1 MTRRTDPGVEPMDRT
16 AGIKAAI
23 GSILER
29 DLAAL
34 GREVA
39 AFPDES
45 QLWITL
51 PGVPNSAGNLALHL
65 AGNLQHFFGAVLGG
79 TGYVRNRPAEFSRRN
94 VPRVEL
100 LAEIEAAR
108 QAVRAALSRLSPD
121 QLTAEYPETIGGSRV
136 LTGEYLLHL
145 LTHATYHLGQI
156 DYLRRVITGSD
167 QGVGA
172 VRPADLGSARPA
184 QVQA

>member
-1 MTRRTDPGVEPMDRT
+1 MDSG
-16 AGIKAAI
+16 AGLKAAI

-29 DLAAL
+29 DLTAL

-39 AFPDES
+39 AFPDDS

-51 PGVPNSAGNLALHL
+51 AGVPNSAGNLVLHL

-100 LAEIEAAR
+100 LAEVEAAR
-108 QAVRAALSRLSPD
+108 QAVRATLSRLSPD
-121 QLTAEYPETIGGSRV
+121 QLTAQYPETIGGSKV
-136 LTGEYLLHL
+136 VTGEYLLHL
-145 LTHATYHLGQI
+145 LTHTTYHLGQI

-172 VRPADLGSARPA
+172 VRPAELGSARPA

>member
-1 MTRRTDPGVEPMDRT
+1 MTGPTSGGLEPNNSG

-45 QLWITL
+45 QLWVTL
-51 PGVPNSAGNLALHL
+51 PGVPNSAGNLTLHL

-79 TGYVRNRPAEFSRRN
+79 TGYIRNRPAEFSRQN

-108 QAVRAALSRLSPD
+108 QAVRAALSRLSAD
-121 QLTAEYPETIGGSRV
+121 QLTAQYPETIAGTRV
-136 LTGEYLLHL
+136 VTGEYLLHL

-172 VRPADLGSARPA
+172 VRPTELGSAR
-184 QVQA
+184 QSVR

>member
-1 MTRRTDPGVEPMDRT
+1 MTGPTSGGLEPINSG

-29 DLAAL
+29 DLSAL
-34 GREVA
+34 GREVV
-39 AFPDES
+39 AFTDDS
-45 QLWITL
+45 QLWVTL

-79 TGYVRNRPAEFSRRN
+79 TGYVRDRPAEFSRRN

-108 QAVRAALSRLSPD
+108 QAVQTALSRLSPE
-121 QLTAEYPETIGGSRV
+121 QLTAEYPEPIGGSRV
-136 LTGEYLLHL
+136 ATGEYLLHL

-172 VRPADLGSARPA
+172 VRPAELSSAR
-184 QVQA
+184 QAVG

>member
-1 MTRRTDPGVEPMDRT
+1 MTGPTSGGLEPINSGV
-16 AGIKAAI
+16 GIKAAI

-39 AFPDES
+39 AFADDS
-45 QLWITL
+45 QLWVTL

-79 TGYVRNRPAEFSRRN
+79 TGYIRNRPAEFSRRN

-108 QAVRAALSRLSPD
+108 QAVRTALSRLSPD
-121 QLTAEYPETIGGSRV
+121 QLTAEYPETIAGTRV
-136 LTGEYLLHL
+136 VTGEYLVHL
-145 LTHATYHLGQI
+145 LTHTTYHLGQI

-172 VRPADLGSARPA
+172 VRPAELGSAR
-184 QVQA
+184 QTVG

>member
-1 MTRRTDPGVEPMDRT
+1 MTRRTDRVEPMNSGT
-16 AGIKAAI
+16 AIKSAI
-23 GSILER
+23 ASILER

-34 GREVA
+34 GREVT
-39 AFPDES
+39 AFTDDS
-45 QLWITL
+45 QLWVTL
-51 PGVPNSAGNLALHL
+51 PGVPNSAGTLALHL

-94 VPRVEL
+94 VSRVEL

-108 QAVRAALSRLSPD
+108 RAVRAALSRLSPN
-121 QLTAEYPETIGGSRV
+121 QLTAEYPETIAGSRIG
-136 LTGEYLLHL
+136 TGEYLLHL
-145 LTHATYHLGQI
+145 LTHTAYHLGQI

-184 QVQA
+184 QAQA